1 MAKKTLSVPQAG
13 TQPAKVPTPMENMI
27 NGVVTPQEKV
37 PTTSDNHPQ
46 QSKKAVNFLCDP
58 ELLLRFK
65 LYCTRNGRTMTSVL
79 ENAMTQILTGD
90 ELASSK

>member
-1 MAKKTLSVPQAG
+1 MAKKILSVPQAG

-27 NGVVTPQEKV
+27 NGIVAPMEQKSTIPEKQ
-37 PTTSDNHPQ
+37 PQ
-46 QSKKAVNFLCDP
+46 QTKKAVNFLCDP

-65 LYCTRNGRTMTSVL
+65 LYCTRHGRTMTSVL
-79 ENAMTQILTGD
+79 ESAMSQILAGD

>member
-27 NGVVTPQEKV
+27 NGVVAPLEQQPVVLE
-37 PTTSDNHPQ
+37 Q
-46 QSKKAVNFLCDP
+46 QSQPAKKAVNFLCDP
-58 ELLLRFK
+58 ELLLKFK
-65 LYCTRNGRTMTSVL
+65 LYCTRHGRTMTSVL
-79 ENAMTQILTGD
+79 ESAMTQILNGD

>member
-27 NGVVTPQEKV
+27 NGVVSSQEQQVNTPEKLQ
-37 PTTSDNHPQ
+37 P
-46 QSKKAVNFLCDP
+46 KKAVNFLCDP
-58 ELLLRFK
+58 ELLLKFK
-65 LYCTRNGRTMTSVL
+65 LYCTRHGRTMTSVL
-79 ENAMTQILTGD
+79 ESAMSQILAGD